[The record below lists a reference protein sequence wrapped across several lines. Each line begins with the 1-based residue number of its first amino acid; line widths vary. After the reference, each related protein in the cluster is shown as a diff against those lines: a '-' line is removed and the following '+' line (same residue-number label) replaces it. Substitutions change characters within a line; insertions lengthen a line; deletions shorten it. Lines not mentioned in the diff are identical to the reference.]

1 MQCWSQFQG
10 CVLQAS
16 MRSPDMETFKQQ
28 KVEDF
33 YDIGEELGSGQ
44 FAIVKKCREK
54 STGLE
59 YAAKFIKKRQSRAS
73 RRGVCREEIE
83 REVSILRQV
92 LHPNII
98 TLHDVFENRT
108 DVVLILELVSGGELF
123 DFLAQKESLS
133 EEEATSF
140 IKQILDGVNYLH
152 AKKIA
157 HFDLKPENIM
167 LLDKNIPVPH
177 IKLID
182 FGLAHEI
189 EDGVEFKNIFGTPE
203 FVAPEI
209 VNYEPLGLEAD
220 MWSIGVITYILHVFS
235 LCVLSLSGASP
246 FLGDT
251 KQETLANITAV
262 SYDFDEEF
270 FSQTSELAK
279 DFIRK
284 LLVKETRKRLTI
296 QEALRHPWITS
307 KGEVRA
313 PEQRKTEPTQL
324 KTKRLREYTIKCH
337 SSMPPNNT
345 YVNFERFAHVMEDV
359 ARVDQGCHALAGA
372 HDTIQD
378 DVEAL
383 VSIFNEKEA
392 WYREESESARHD
404 LSQLRYEFRKVE
416 SLKKL
421 LRKDIQTTGSSI
433 GSMARKLDHLHLQ
446 FEALRQ
452 ELSADLQWIQELVG
466 GCQLESGRPDGLAS
480 VFCRDS
486 REPLAELCGRSGR
499 EEVLAGLKL

>member
-1 MQCWSQFQG
+1 MFEITAIWENLGRMICPKLSG
-10 CVLQAS
+10 YPPAKSLLV
-16 MRSPDMETFKQQ
+16 SPTPQRPVCHCEE
-28 KVEDF
+28 VP
-33 YDIGEELGSGQ
+33 GEEHRAGVRGQ
-44 FAIVKKCREK
+44 VHQEAAEPSQPAGRVPGGDRAGGEHPAAGAASQRHHAARRLREPH
-54 STGLE
+54 
-59 YAAKFIKKRQSRAS
+59 
-73 RRGVCREEIE
+73 RRGA
-83 REVSILRQV
+83 
-92 LHPNII
+92 HP
-98 TLHDVFENRT
+98 
-108 DVVLILELVSGGELF
+108 G
-123 DFLAQKESLS
+123 A
-133 EEEATSF
+133 
-140 IKQILDGVNYLH
+140 
-152 AKKIA
+152 
-157 HFDLKPENIM
+157 PENIM

-235 LCVLSLSGASP
+235 FCVLSLSGASP

-499 EEVLAGLKL
+499 EEVLASLKL

>member
-1 MQCWSQFQG
+1 
-10 CVLQAS
+10 
-16 MRSPDMETFKQQ
+16 MRSPNMETFKQQ

-44 FAIVKKCREK
+44 FAIVRKCREQ

-98 TLHDVFENRT
+98 TLHDVYENRT

-152 AKKIA
+152 TKKIA

-167 LLDKNIPVPH
+167 LLDKNIPIPH

-189 EDGVEFKNIFGTPE
+189 EDGAEFKNIFGTPE

-220 MWSIGVITYILHVFS
+220 MWSIGVITYIL
-235 LCVLSLSGASP
+235 LSGASP

-307 KGEVRA
+307 KGEARV
-313 PEQRKTEPTQL
+313 PEQWKTQPAQL
-324 KTKRLREYTIKCH
+324 KTKRLREYTLKCH

-345 YVNFERFAHVMEDV
+345 YVNFERFAHVVEDV
-359 ARVDQGCHALAGA
+359 ARVDEGCHALAGA
-372 HDTIQD
+372 HDTLQD
-378 DVEAL
+378 DVESL
-383 VSIFNEKEA
+383 VSIYNEKEA
-392 WYREESESARHD
+392 WYREENENARHN
-404 LSQLRYEFRKVE
+404 LSQLKYEFRKVE

-421 LRKDIQTTGSSI
+421 LREDIQAAGASL
-433 GSMARKLDHLHLQ
+433 GGVARKLDHLQVQ
-446 FEALRQ
+446 FETLRQ
-452 ELSADLQWIQELVG
+452 QLSADIQWMQEMVG
-466 GCQLESGRPDGLAS
+466 ILQLESGNTDGHALGS
-480 VFCRDS
+480 VFHQDTS
-486 REPLAELCGRSGR
+486 ESLPELLNRSHTEGI
-499 EEVLAGLKL
+499 LAGLNL

>member
-1 MQCWSQFQG
+1 
-10 CVLQAS
+10 
-16 MRSPDMETFKQQ
+16 MRSPNMETFKQQ

-92 LHPNII
+92 LHPNVI

-140 IKQILDGVNYLH
+140 IKQILEGVNYLH
-152 AKKIA
+152 ARKIA

-167 LLDKNIPVPH
+167 LLDKDIPIPH

-220 MWSIGVITYILHVFS
+220 MWSIGVITYIL
-235 LCVLSLSGASP
+235 LSGASP

-251 KQETLANITAV
+251 KQETLTNITAV

-284 LLVKETRKRLTI
+284 LLVKDTRKRLTI

-313 PEQRKTEPTQL
+313 PQRQNTEPPQL
-324 KTKRLREYTIKCH
+324 KTKRLREYTLKCH

-345 YVNFERFAHVMEDV
+345 YVNFERFARVVEDV
-359 ARVDQGCHALAGA
+359 AQVDWGCRALAGT

-378 DVEAL
+378 DMEAL
-383 VSIFNEKEA
+383 VSIYNEKEA
-392 WYREESESARHD
+392 WYREESESAQHD
-404 LSQLRYEFRKVE
+404 LSQLKYEFRKVE

-421 LRKDIQTTGSSI
+421 LREDIRATGASL
-433 GSMARKLDHLHLQ
+433 GSMARKLDHLQAQ

-452 ELSADLQWIQELVG
+452 AFSADLQWIQELVG
-466 GCQLESGRPDGLAS
+466 SFQLENRNADGLGS
-480 VFCRDS
+480 VFHRDA
-486 REPLAELCGRSGR
+486 RESLVELPDRSASK
-499 EEVLAGLKL
+499 EVLAGLKL

>member
-1 MQCWSQFQG
+1 
-10 CVLQAS
+10 
-16 MRSPDMETFKQQ
+16 MRSPNMETFKQQ

-98 TLHDVFENRT
+98 TLHDVYENRT

-140 IKQILDGVNYLH
+140 IKQILDGVHYLH
-152 AKKIA
+152 TKKIA

-167 LLDKNIPVPH
+167 LLDKNIPIPH

-220 MWSIGVITYILHVFS
+220 MWSIGVITYIL
-235 LCVLSLSGASP
+235 LSGASP

-251 KQETLANITAV
+251 KQETLSNITAV

-296 QEALRHPWITS
+296 QEALSHPWITS
-307 KGEVRA
+307 GGEA
-313 PEQRKTEPTQL
+313 STPEQRETEPPQL
-324 KTKRLREYTIKCH
+324 KTKRLREYTLKCH

-345 YVNFERFAHVMEDV
+345 YVNFERFARVVEDM
-359 ARVDQGCHALAGA
+359 ARVDEGCRALAGA
-372 HDTIQD
+372 HDTLQD

-383 VSIFNEKEA
+383 ISIYNEKEA
-392 WYREESESARHD
+392 WYREENESARHD

-421 LRKDIQTTGSSI
+421 LREDLQATSASLGSV
-433 GSMARKLDHLHLQ
+433 ARKLECVQEQ
-446 FEALRQ
+446 FGALRR
-452 ELSADLQWIQELVG
+452 ELSADLQWMQEVVNG
-466 GCQLESGRPDGLAS
+466 FQLESGRTDGLGS
-480 VFCRDS
+480 VFRGDASESLSELLS
-486 REPLAELCGRSGR
+486 RVCS
-499 EEVLAGLKL
+499 EEILGAVQF

>member
-1 MQCWSQFQG
+1 
-10 CVLQAS
+10 
-16 MRSPDMETFKQQ
+16 MRSTNMETFKQQ
-28 KVEDF
+28 RVDDF

-44 FAIVKKCREK
+44 FAIVKKCQEK

-83 REVSILRQV
+83 RE
-92 LHPNII
+92 
-98 TLHDVFENRT
+98 
-108 DVVLILELVSGGELF
+108 
-123 DFLAQKESLS
+123 
-133 EEEATSF
+133 
-140 IKQILDGVNYLH
+140 
-152 AKKIA
+152 
-157 HFDLKPENIM
+157 PENIM
-167 LLDKNIPVPH
+167 LLDKSIPVPH

-220 MWSIGVITYILHVFS
+220 MWSIGVITYIL
-235 LCVLSLSGASP
+235 LSGASP

-307 KGEVRA
+307 KREARA
-313 PEQRKTEPTQL
+313 PEQWKTQPVQL
-324 KTKRLREYTIKCH
+324 KTKRLREYTLKCH

-345 YVNFERFAHVMEDV
+345 YVNFERFAHVVEDV
-359 ARVDQGCHALAGA
+359 ARVDEGCHALAGA
-372 HDTIQD
+372 HDTLRD
-378 DVEAL
+378 DVESL
-383 VSIFNEKEA
+383 VSIYNDKEA
-392 WYREESESARHD
+392 WYREEKEDARHS
-404 LSQLRYEFRKVE
+404 LSQLKYEFRKVE

-421 LRKDIQTTGSSI
+421 LREDIRATGDSL
-433 GSMARKLDHLHLQ
+433 GGVARKLDHLQVQ
-446 FEALRQ
+446 FETLKQ
-452 ELSADLQWIQELVG
+452 QLSADIQWMQELVG
-466 GCQLESGRPDGLAS
+466 SFQLGSEHTGGHSLAS
-480 VFCRDS
+480 TFRWDTNES
-486 REPLAELCGRSGR
+486 LLELPNRSPV
-499 EEVLAGLKL
+499 EEILAGLKF